1 MKPRR
6 NFAVECKVS
15 IYQLHTRN
23 LEKKFHAAE
32 WTAGLPQP
40 HGLYHK
46 YLNIMATGFDRIV
59 YSTTYYLLIGVEY
72 MHSVYIPNLCDSKY
86 TL

>member
-1 MKPRR
+1 
-6 NFAVECKVS
+6 
-15 IYQLHTRN
+15 
-23 LEKKFHAAE
+23 
-32 WTAGLPQP
+32 
-40 HGLYHK
+40 
-46 YLNIMATGFDRIV
+46 MATGFDRIV